1 MAKRTIQNNVF
12 TFIDTFKS
20 NLDILSSEIESWNKS
35 PNKKDAIDFPVRYN
49 VGKDDEYKVEY
60 DNLEK
65 ANRILKI
72 GTEFLDSFK
81 LYVGSDNCTG
91 SKLEKMIV
99 ELKLKNT
106 DDSKIEEVLNIAPS
120 TFRTCIARFTK
131 KVNKAVWGSSPI
143 PNELLYLK
151 EATVFKSYTKK
162 VKVASVRYDF
172 ENILPYNF
180 LALIKA
186 KCNDCESMEKYDVLS
201 EEYYK
206 AFRLVTMFSL
216 ATFEEELEKVD
227 KYALQFVLD
236 ALNRKGD
243 NITSANFK
251 TVMSN
256 PSQWLMSSPAD
267 FRNMLVEN
275 KSLFPEDEEP
285 NKKLREKKKA
295 KSDSIVK
302 EPQEQVEF
310 DDGVT
315 IGVVSNSQYDLPI
328 TEEKA
333 NLITKKLENFRAK
346 ESSDFIEYN
355 TICNNGYSD
364 VEEKKVVNFFN
375 NSKLTTS
382 TIEEFES
389 VLNKLNPYAIELYLK
404 NKK

>member
-35 PNKKDAIDFPVRYN
+35 LNKKDAIDFPVRYN
-49 VGKDDEYKVEY
+49 IGKDDEYKVEY
-60 DNLEK
+60 NNLEK

-131 KVNKAVWGSSPI
+131 KVNKAIWGSSPI

-328 TEEKA
+328 TEEMA
-333 NLITKKLENFRAK
+333 NLLTKKLEEFRSLGETNPK
-346 ESSDFIEYN
+346 YGE
-355 TICNNGYSD
+355 ICNTGYSD
-364 VEEKKVVNFFN
+364 IEENKVYKCFN
-375 NSKLTTS
+375 NPKLS
-382 TIEEFES
+382 TLSPEQFGE
-389 VLNKLNPYAIELYLK
+389 VLDRLNPYAIELYLK

>member
-49 VGKDDEYKVEY
+49 IGKDDEYKVEY

-131 KVNKAVWGSSPI
+131 KVNKAIWGSSPI

-256 PSQWLMSSPAD
+256 PSQWLMSSPTD
-267 FRNMLVEN
+267 FRNMLIEN
-275 KSLFPEDEEP
+275 KSLFPDDEVLI
-285 NKKLREKKKA
+285 KKDREKKKA
-295 KSDSIVK
+295 EDSSVVNKSQK
-302 EPQEQVEF
+302 QVEF
-310 DDGVT
+310 DEGITV
-315 IGVVSNSQYDLPI
+315 GVVTNSQYDLPI
-328 TEEKA
+328 TEKMA
-333 NLITKKLENFRAK
+333 NLLTKKLEEFRSLGETNPK
-346 ESSDFIEYN
+346 YGE
-355 TICNNGYSD
+355 ICNTGYSD
-364 VEEKKVVNFFN
+364 IEENKVYKCFN
-375 NSKLTTS
+375 NPKLS
-382 TIEEFES
+382 TLSPEQFGE
-389 VLNKLNPYAIELYLK
+389 VLDRLNPYAIELYLK
-404 NKK
+404 SKK

>member
-35 PNKKDAIDFPVRYN
+35 PNKKDAVDFPVRYN
-49 VGKDDEYKVEY
+49 IGKDDEYKVEY

-131 KVNKAVWGSSPI
+131 KVNKAIWGSSPI

-172 ENILPYNF
+172 KNILPYNF

-275 KSLFPEDEEP
+275 KSLFPDDEVP
-285 NKKLREKKKA
+285 VKKPREKKKA
-295 KSDSIVK
+295 EDSPIVN
-302 EPQEQVEF
+302 ESQEQVEF
-310 DDGVT
+310 DEGIIV
-315 IGVVSNSQYDLPI
+315 GVVTNSQYDLPI
-328 TEEKA
+328 TEEMA
-333 NLITKKLENFRAK
+333 NLLTKKLEEFRSLGETNPK
-346 ESSDFIEYN
+346 YGE
-355 TICNNGYSD
+355 ICNTGYSD
-364 VEEKKVVNFFN
+364 IEENKVYKCFN
-375 NSKLTTS
+375 NPKLS
-382 TIEEFES
+382 TLSPEQFGE
-389 VLNKLNPYAIELYLK
+389 VLDRLNPYAIELYLK